1 MGSMIIRSAATI
13 IVECLRLLRGVRRTC
28 LGRTMTDTVTVASA
42 ELQSTQES
50 QASMRDPFSFKAW
63 STGTERIEKTLAEI
77 VQVAADCTFQARS
90 VSAEPSGQQ

>member
-1 MGSMIIRSAATI
+1 M
-13 IVECLRLLRGVRRTC
+13 C
-28 LGRTMTDTVTVASA
+28 LGRTMIDAATVVSA
-42 ELQSTQES
+42 EHQSPQES

-77 VQVAADCTFQARS
+77 VRVAADCMFQDQS